1 MGKLLHTNEFQVT
14 FWMSLATFD
23 NLLGILYDTLL
34 VDVKKSEAGGEGTS
48 TIFSE
53 LVVAMS
59 LRWLAGGVWQDI
71 KQVYGVSKAS
81 FYCCRDLF
89 PAAVLACPELDI
101 HFPET
106 VGELDEESRRF
117 ESISRKLC

>member
-1 MGKLLHTNEFQVT
+1 MGKLLFANEFQVK

-23 NLLGILYDTLL
+23 KFLGILYDTLL
-34 VDVKKSEAGGEGTS
+34 VNVKKSEAGGEGTS
-48 TIFSE
+48 PIFPE

-81 FYCCRDLF
+81 CYRCRDLF
-89 PAAVLACPELDI
+89 LTAVLACPELDI
-101 HFPET
+101 HF
-106 VGELDEESRRF
+106 S
-117 ESISRKLC
+117 